1 MFDEGKRGAAFMAQN
16 WVGNCLGAMR
26 PARLGKNL
34 KALSVATCLTVFGV
48 EATIAAP
55 VEPWRITKETWS
67 EEDERGYS
75 EFVELIGG
83 ADCWNVDDCFD
94 SHANPYRVRHG
105 NIRFRAD
112 CADFPYLF
120 RAYYAWMNGLPF
132 AYQNGIL
139 PQSGRTRDIR
149 YTRGGNRVVARSS
162 IPATANGINAR
173 SVFVDLQSAIS
184 SGSFRLHAN
193 ANDKRNFTDMY
204 SPRIG
209 RDTIRP
215 GTSIYDAN
223 GHVVLVWRVEDD
235 GRVLTLSAH
244 PDNSVSRSFYGRNFL
259 RTHPRL
265 GAGFKDW
272 RPIRLVGATRAS
284 NGALVGGHIEALPN
298 EALADFSLEQYVGT
312 ETVDTS
318 KRTFDQWRQASFVQN
333 GENVDY
339 YHYVRNAMAKGDLV
353 MNPVNELRSSMR
365 SICYDIRARK
375 QAVEAAIEN
384 RIDKQ
389 PAPPRLPHNI
399 YGTFG
404 YWEFYST
411 PSRDARLK
419 TALKEQRDHIEVLIG
434 LQQQGSPSVEYGGA
448 NLIGDL
454 LAAYDEESQR
464 CVTTYVRSNGT
475 RVNMSIHD
483 IVGRIYD
490 LSFDP
495 YQCVERRWGAQT
507 AEERSSCQDTADKT
521 VWYNAQRFL
530 RNQIDRTYDVQ
541 MSYTPSELEAG
552 PHGLLTG
559 RGVAEGPDLDVRA
572 MLERMRNGARA
583 AAETGN
589 TVH

>member
-1 MFDEGKRGAAFMAQN
+1 MAHTSVGGIIGRINGQARKSWISSALKLVGAIAC
-16 WVGNCLGAMR
+16 VGLM
-26 PARLGKNL
+26 
-34 KALSVATCLTVFGV
+34 GV
-48 EATIAAP
+48 EAGIAAP
-55 VEPWRITKETWS
+55 VEPWRITKEAWS
-67 EEDERGYS
+67 ETDERGYS
-75 EFVELIGG
+75 EFVELIG
-83 ADCWNVDDCFD
+83 ASDCWDVDDCFD
-94 SHANPYRVRHG
+94 NPSNPYRARHG
-105 NIRFRAD
+105 SFRFRAD
-112 CADFPYLF
+112 CADFPYLI

-149 YTRGGNRVVARSS
+149 YTSGGNRVVSRGNV
-162 IPATANGINAR
+162 PATSNGINAT
-173 SVFVDLQSAIS
+173 SVLVDLQSAIS
-184 SGSFRLHAN
+184 SGSFRVHAN

-235 GRVLTLSAH
+235 GRVLTISAH

-265 GAGFKDW
+265 GAGFKEW
-272 RPIRLVGATRAS
+272 RPIRLVGATRAA
-284 NGALVGGHIEALPN
+284 NGSLVGGHIEALPN
-298 EALADFSLEQYVGT
+298 EALADFSLMQYIGT

-318 KRTFDQWRQASFVQN
+318 LRTFDQWRLASFVQD
-333 GENVDY
+333 GEAVDY
-339 YHYVRNAMAKGDLV
+339 YHYVRNVMASGKLI

-365 SICYDIRARK
+365 SVCYDVRARK
-375 QAVEAAIEN
+375 EAVEAAIEN

-389 PAPPRLPHNI
+389 AAPQRLPHNI

-434 LQQQGSPSVEYGGA
+434 LQRQGSPSVEYAGS

-454 LAAYDEESQR
+454 IAAYDEESQK
-464 CVTTYVRSNGT
+464 CVTSYTRSNGA
-475 RVNMSIHD
+475 RVTMTIDNVVD
-483 IVGRIYD
+483 RIFD
-490 LSFDP
+490 VSFDP
-495 YQCVERRWGAQT
+495 YQCVERRWGARD
-507 AEERSSCQDTADKT
+507 ADELSSCRDTPDKT
-521 VWYNAQRFL
+521 AWYNAQRFL
-530 RNQIDRTYDVQ
+530 RYQIDRTYDVQ

-552 PHGLLTG
+552 PHGPFTG
-559 RGVAEGPDLDVRA
+559 RGVAEKPDLDVRA
-572 MLERMRNGARA
+572 MLEGMQNSPRA
-583 AAETGN
+583 AAETGSA
-589 TVH
+589 VR